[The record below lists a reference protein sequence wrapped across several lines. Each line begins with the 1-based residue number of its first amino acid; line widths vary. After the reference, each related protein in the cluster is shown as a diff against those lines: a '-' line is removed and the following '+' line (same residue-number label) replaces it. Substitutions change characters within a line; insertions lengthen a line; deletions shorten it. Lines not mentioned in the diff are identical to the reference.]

1 MPFSRALEALLTL
14 GVNSSDVDGE
24 LLTFLHTTLVGEDQK
39 TPNVTIPEA
48 DDILSSFFSINRDLD
63 PATRANLVG
72 AVLEAFCSPTLEE
85 ESTEKKNFSLKDLG
99 GGGGPT
105 TLPASEAPPLTFTPP
120 LHLAGTVDSLLSLFP
135 DLDSE
140 GVCLSLE
147 RCGSTEVSRAAAWLL
162 EGDNALQMAAAARAS
177 RERRQRASLEHQR
190 AAMEEEKKLAA
201 VNKGLRAR
209 YGEREEIDPS
219 LNFKPSLPA
228 ALGEGAVKKG
238 VTVKRYVDGNAV
250 YLKPGEKFLVEKPP
264 PDQFLVSIKVK
275 KKGQGGASPS
285 FK

>member
-1 MPFSRALEALLTL
+1 MPFSRAILALRAL

-39 TPNVTIPEA
+39 TPNVTLSEA
-48 DDILSSFFSINRDLD
+48 DDILASFYPIPPDLD
-63 PATRANLVG
+63 PTTRKNLVG
-72 AVLEAFCSPTLEE
+72 AVLEAFCCPEVEE
-85 ESTEKKNFSLKDLG
+85 ESSERKNFALKDLG
-99 GGGGPT
+99 GGGGGPPTKTSAPT
-105 TLPASEAPPLTFTPP
+105 TTFTPP

-140 GVCLSLE
+140 AVCLSLE
-147 RCGSTEVSRAAAWLL
+147 RCGSTEVARAAEWLL
-162 EGDNALQMAAAARAS
+162 EGENALQMAAAAAAAK
-177 RERRQRASLEHQR
+177 ERRQRASIDHQR
-190 AAMEEEKKLAA
+190 AAMEEEKRLAA
-201 VNKGLRAR
+201 VNKGLRQR

-219 LNFKPSLPA
+219 ASFKPSLPP